1 MTPARER
8 LQRLLA
14 LTRSVLPP
22 EPAARAE
29 LCRSWAVG
37 TGLSPAGVAAALAC
51 CLELEPSEAEL
62 AALESQG
69 SPVARAHV
77 ILPGQVFVAAHR
89 ALALA
94 LAAAPEVYVKPSR
107 RDGTLIGALAARAD
121 GLFQCV
127 EQLPVQPGDHVW
139 AYGAD
144 VTLEAL
150 RRQLPAGAV
159 LHAHGSGFGV
169 ALVAASA
176 SAERRAAQA
185 AAIARDTALLDQR
198 GCLSPRLVLV
208 SGDGSAP
215 SAAAQLAAAQQLA
228 ALLCG
233 ALAQLG
239 TELPR
244 GQLTPDERAEE
255 SWYRQCVACF
265 APLLDSGQ
273 GTVSVRDVSATELAS
288 AAALLLP
295 PVGRHLQVIPVAQLE
310 PALLSLS
317 PWLTSVS
324 CDDAALRCRL
334 EALLP
339 RARVCELGRM
349 QSPAFDGPVD
359 RRPAPAGEVI

>member
-14 LTRSVLPP
+14 LTRGVLPS
-22 EPAARAE
+22 EPGARAE
-29 LCRSWAVG
+29 LCRRWAAG
-37 TGLSPAGVAAALAC
+37 TGLSPEGVAAALAH

-62 AALESQG
+62 AALESRS
-69 SPVARAHV
+69 SPAARAHV

-89 ALALA
+89 ALGLA

-107 RDGTLIGALAARAD
+107 RDGTLIAALAARAE

-127 EQLPVQPGDHVW
+127 EQLPVQRGDHVW

-150 RRQLPAGAV
+150 RRQLPAGVV
-159 LHAHGSGFGV
+159 LHAHGTGFGV
-169 ALVAASA
+169 AVIAASA

-185 AAIARDTALLDQR
+185 AAIARDTALFDQR

-208 SGDGSAP
+208 RDG
-215 SAAAQLAAAQQLA
+215 AAAQQLA
-228 ALLCG
+228 VLLCG

-273 GTVSVRDVSATELAS
+273 GTVSVRDVSSSELAS

-310 PALLSLS
+310 PALLSLA

-324 CDDAALRCRL
+324 CDDAELRCRL

-359 RRPAPAGEVI
+359 RRPAPTGEVI

>member
-1 MTPARER
+1 VTPARER
-8 LQRLLA
+8 LERLLA
-14 LTRSVLPP
+14 LTRSVLPS
-22 EPAARAE
+22 EPGARAE
-29 LCRSWAVG
+29 LCQRWAVG
-37 TGLSPAGVAAALAC
+37 TGLSPEGVAAALAC
-51 CLELEPSEAEL
+51 CLEIAPSEAEL
-62 AALESQG
+62 AELSSRVMPA
-69 SPVARAHV
+69 ARAHV

-94 LAAAPEVYVKPSR
+94 LAAAPEVYVKRSR
-107 RDGTLIGALAARAD
+107 RDDTLIGALAARAG

-127 EQLPVQPGDHVW
+127 EQLPVHSGDHIW

-144 VTLEAL
+144 GTLEAL

-159 LHAHGSGFGV
+159 LHAHGTGFGV
-169 ALVAASA
+169 AVVASA
-176 SAERRAAQA
+176 NAERRAAQA

-208 SGDGSAP
+208 SGAGVAP
-215 SAAAQLAAAQQLA
+215 QAEAQQLA
-228 ALLCG
+228 EILCSALSR
-233 ALAQLG
+233 LG

-255 SWYRQCVACF
+255 SWYRQSVACF
-265 APLLDSGQ
+265 APLLDSGA
-273 GTVSVRDVSATELAS
+273 GTVSVRDGSRSELAS

-310 PALLSLS
+310 PALLSLQ

-324 CDDAALRCRL
+324 CDDAALRSRL

-339 RARVCELGRM
+339 HARVCELGSM
-349 QSPAFDGPVD
+349 MSPALDGPVD
-359 RRPAPAGEVI
+359 RRPDPAGEVI